1 MGECSDN
8 KCDSDNSYDT
18 NKNSCDS
25 GSKKSSGE
33 CTIAEDLLC
42 LAKQAKHELL
52 KEKMKKVLEAKIGK
66 KLDRVAE
73 VAVDAVLA
81 CMQHQ
86 VAAHEACNDY
96 KAKLSAAFKS

>member
-1 MGECSDN
+1 MGECSTEN
-8 KCDSDNSYDT
+8 NSCDT

-33 CTIAEDLLC
+33 CTIAEDLVC
-42 LAKQAKHELL
+42 LAKEAKHELL

-73 VAVDAVLA
+73 VAVDAALA
-81 CMQHQ
+81 CMQHKM
-86 VAAHEACNDY
+86 AAHEACKDY
-96 KAKLSAAFKS
+96 EQKLSAAFKS